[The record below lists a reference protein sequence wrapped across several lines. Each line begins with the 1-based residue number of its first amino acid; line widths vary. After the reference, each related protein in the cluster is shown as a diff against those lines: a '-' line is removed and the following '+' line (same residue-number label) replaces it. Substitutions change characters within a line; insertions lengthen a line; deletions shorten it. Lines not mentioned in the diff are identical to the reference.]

1 LRGKDDCVLS
11 NGRSTRSRNCD
22 KELFPEDEG
31 DFPLPASDVI
41 LMNGQV
47 FLVSEFMEGEPLD
60 KILEKVRTDPEY
72 GREWIFNTEKF
83 QKLAIFSLLIQP
95 EDGRPQNY
103 LVRKIK
109 DIDEYQLILID
120 NERILEVGLLGHEG
134 FIEHEDPDKGYV
146 KTRMHCALLCFHELL
161 EEKIAKDF
169 LKGHNE
175 KFNID
180 EEAIEKLINEYLERH
195 VSDPDINEICDR
207 GLIDLEEDH
216 EITEEEYEA
225 EEDEKSDVEDD
236 PDFNWTFTCF
246 SRNSAFIELE
256 EELEESA
263 LEKTTLCVSESYLG
277 WTQTRWKEARRVCH
291 KIFSSGGSLAEF
303 FWEVDPRLAGI
314 YKIPNSSCRSITSET
329 STLKHILDRIYSI
342 DSGRVSFDA
351 PPSSYVP
358 IRSFTA
364 GVFSN
369 SNVVEHYKKK
379 MHNTCE
385 NCGGSF

>member
-1 LRGKDDCVLS
+1 MHGENRNIDWYEVYDSHHELM
-11 NGRSTRSRNCD
+11 NGHEFTPADKASGGTRVVGFYSLEGQRRLCFKQWPEAPGHEIAVYELY

-120 NERILEVGLLGHEG
+120 NERILEVGLLEHEG

-246 SRNSAFIELE
+246 SRNSEL
-256 EELEESA
+256 
-263 LEKTTLCVSESYLG
+263 TDC
-277 WTQTRWKEARRVCH
+277 
-291 KIFSSGGSLAEF
+291 
-303 FWEVDPRLAGI
+303 
-314 YKIPNSSCRSITSET
+314 
-329 STLKHILDRIYSI
+329 
-342 DSGRVSFDA
+342 
-351 PPSSYVP
+351 
-358 IRSFTA
+358 
-364 GVFSN
+364 
-369 SNVVEHYKKK
+369 
-379 MHNTCE
+379 
-385 NCGGSF
+385 